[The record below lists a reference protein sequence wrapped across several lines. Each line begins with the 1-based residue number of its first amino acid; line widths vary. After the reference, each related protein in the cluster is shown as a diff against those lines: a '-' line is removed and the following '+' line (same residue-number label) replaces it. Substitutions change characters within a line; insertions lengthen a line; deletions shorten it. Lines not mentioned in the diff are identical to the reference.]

1 MSPNVDEYVHVLVS
15 DSMSTTEGTTDA
27 ADRVRVTYRPADAAS
42 ADSDDFLAES
52 VRADTFR
59 TYLRRAHAGPV
70 AVGDEWTEFVNCG
83 CGTTGDVALRV
94 AAVEGGSVIDGS
106 TGIEFVDG

>member
-1 MSPNVDEYVHVLVS
+1 MGTAEE
-15 DSMSTTEGTTDA
+15 TTA
-27 ADRVRVTYRPADAAS
+27 ADRIRVSYRPVD
-42 ADSDDFLAES
+42 DDGDPTEEDDFLGKS

-83 CGTTGDVALRV
+83 CGTTEDVCLRV
-94 AAVEGGSVIDGS
+94 EDVVGGSRIDES
-106 TGIEFVDG
+106 TEIEVADS

>member
-1 MSPNVDEYVHVLVS
+1 MTPDRVERR
-15 DSMSTTEGTTDA
+15 MSTTEGTTDA

-42 ADSDDFLAES
+42 ADPDDDFLAES

-83 CGTTGDVALRV
+83 CGTTEDVALRV